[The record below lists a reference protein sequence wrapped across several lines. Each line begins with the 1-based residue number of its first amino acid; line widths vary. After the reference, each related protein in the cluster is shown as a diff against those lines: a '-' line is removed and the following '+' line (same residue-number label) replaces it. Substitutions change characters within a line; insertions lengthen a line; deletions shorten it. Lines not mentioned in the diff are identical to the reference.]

1 MPEQPAV
8 VDPCSL
14 DTLNDGAPC
23 YNCLADSEK
32 KKAQIYLLAKILA
45 AVGGEDYS
53 DVNDL
58 RDLVKCFCVSESQLE
73 AYKLL
78 VLAELA
84 VEVDVYRDT
93 PGADELREAVR
104 CWNCGLSLKEMKA
117 AEAVLL
123 CKLFHESTPN
133 PN

>member
-1 MPEQPAV
+1 MAQIDRGE
-8 VDPCSL
+8 DTCTLDSL
-14 DTLNDGAPC
+14 NGGAPC

-32 KKAQIYLLAKILA
+32 KKAQIYLLTKILA
-45 AVGGEDYS
+45 ALGETDYS

-78 VLAELA
+78 LLAEEA
-84 VEVDVYRDT
+84 VSLDVYESL
-93 PGADELREAVR
+93 PGADDLREAVR

-123 CKLFHESTPN
+123 CKWLHIALAPT
-133 PN
+133 